1 MTQRETLYKA
11 PAVKHYST
19 HYSEGCAECEGTGRV
34 AYMSGLFLNGDGTWM
49 MIACP
54 FCYGD
59 GQVPVVS
66 EDKDG
71 DTE

>member
-11 PAVKHYST
+11 PAVKHYDDGYMECPECGGEKKAFYLINL
-19 HYSEGCAECEGTGRV
+19 HY
-34 AYMSGLFLNGDGTWM
+34 DGSQIWT
-49 MIACP
+49 MIVCP

-59 GQVPVVS
+59 GQVPVES

-71 DTE
+71 DPT